1 MLRRKLSRLEHD
13 LSSTQSSVLSD
24 DSVCSDDCDKHTE
37 CESMI
42 NMGKT
47 DKVHEILDKVQY
59 VHEILDKVDKTTEVK
74 VSNVFKVDENGDKQC
89 FAAHVVQCCQQN
101 IVQHS

>member
-1 MLRRKLSRLEHD
+1 
-13 LSSTQSSVLSD
+13 
-24 DSVCSDDCDKHTE
+24 
-37 CESMI
+37 MI

-47 DKVHEILDKVQY
+47 DK

-74 VSNVFKVDENGDKQC
+74 VSNLFKVDENGHKQC